1 MQICSEPLKDI
12 LPAVGRG
19 NTNASCKSALLFP
32 GKTMVDLD
40 MTEMRKM
47 KPRKDDKPRHMSRAA
62 LQAMFEALTEEE
74 KEKVLQAIRE
84 RSQQQSTTTTATAAT
99 STAAQ
104 SSKR

>member
-1 MQICSEPLKDI
+1 MFEPLIDY
-12 LPAVGRG
+12 LDAVGGG

-84 RSQQQSTTTTATAAT
+84 RSQQQSTTTTTTAAP
-99 STAAQ
+99 STVAP